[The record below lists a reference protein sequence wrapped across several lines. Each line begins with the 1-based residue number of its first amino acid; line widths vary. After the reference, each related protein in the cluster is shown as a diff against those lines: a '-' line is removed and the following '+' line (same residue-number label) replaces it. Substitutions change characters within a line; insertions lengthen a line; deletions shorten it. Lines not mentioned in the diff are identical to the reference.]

1 MGLEA
6 DMMQGGSDTDMV
18 TQGMDMVAGVGL
30 GGTGRDTRTWGR
42 NGVTGRRRQQG
53 RVTGQG

>member
-1 MGLEA
+1 MRQR
-6 DMMQGGSDTDMV
+6 DSDTDVV

-30 GGTGRDTRTWGR
+30 GGTGRDTETWGR

-53 RVTGQG
+53 RVPGQGCQERAR